1 LLRGREHGLL
11 GAVDAVAER
20 GAAIAL
26 SRGGAPKRYAY
37 REPNEDAA
45 AFAWGEAGAFA
56 AVADGHGGFE
66 ASEIA
71 LTHLLGE
78 PATQWTEAPGALDG
92 DRFRRQALAAIY
104 DASRAIER
112 EGRRPEARTTLSF
125 AVLLPAAGR
134 VLHAAIGDSHIFL
147 AGENGVHELAPAGEG
162 VGFLG
167 APDPTPETLSALA
180 RIGEASLDG
189 VQAIVLATD
198 GLSEVGVGV
207 EKPAHAVADALRHAR
222 SAQAG
227 APALE
232 MSRRL
237 AETALAAQRRQRSGD
252 NVAVATLWLSRV
264 MPAGR

>member
-1 LLRGREHGLL
+1 VRSALLRGREHTLL
-11 GAVDAVAER
+11 GAVDAVAEG
-20 GAAIAL
+20 GAAIAI

-45 AFAWGEAGAFA
+45 AFAQGEAGCFA

-66 ASEIA
+66 ASEVA

-78 PATQWTEAPGALDG
+78 PATQWTEAPGALDEG
-92 DRFRRQALAAIY
+92 RFRRQALAAIY
-104 DASRAIER
+104 DASCAIQR
-112 EGRRPEARTTLSF
+112 EGGRPEARTTLSF
-125 AVLLPAAGR
+125 SVLLPAAGQL
-134 VLHAAIGDSHIFL
+134 LHAAIGDSHLFL
-147 AGENGVHELAPAGEG
+147 AGENGVQELAPAGER

-167 APDPTPETLSALA
+167 APDLSPEALADLA
-180 RIGEASLDG
+180 RIGVASLDG

-198 GLSEVGVGV
+198 GLSEAGVGV

-222 SAQAG
+222 SGPAG

-232 MSRRL
+232 LSRRL

-252 NVAVATLWLSRV
+252 NVAVATLWLLE
-264 MPAGR
+264 